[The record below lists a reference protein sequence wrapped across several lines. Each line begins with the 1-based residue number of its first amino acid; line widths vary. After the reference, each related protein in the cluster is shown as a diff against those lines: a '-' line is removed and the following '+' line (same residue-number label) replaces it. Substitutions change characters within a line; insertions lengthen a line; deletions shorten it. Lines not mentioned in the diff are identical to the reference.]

1 MSREGILAGLDI
13 GSSKVRML
21 VAELDSGLSPKVI
34 GLGETPAEGI
44 RRGLLVDLEKTIGSV
59 EAWSLRRRSPREWK

>member
-1 MSREGILAGLDI
+1 
-13 GSSKVRML
+13 ML